1 VSVDCIKLTS
11 YFSERHRVG
20 GRFVADAL
28 LDLYGSHEIAASIL
42 LRGTEGFGLR
52 HHLRTDRSLTL
63 SEDLPLTA
71 IAVDSR
77 PRIEAVL
84 GPTLELNRPGLV
96 TLERARLLTGTG
108 LAAGTGLTA
117 EAGLGAGAGLTA
129 GPGDLPRESKLTV
142 YLGRQE
148 RVYRIPAFVAVC
160 DLLHRR
166 GVAGATALLG
176 VDGTARGRRERA
188 RFFSRNAEVPMM
200 VVAVGSGDRIGQLLP
215 ELGALLRRPLV
226 TLERVQVC
234 KRDGRLLAPPAPLP
248 AADEHGMAL
257 WHKLMIF
264 SSEAAQHGGRP
275 VHRAMVR
282 RLRSAGI
289 SGATTLRGIWGFH
302 GDHPPHGDRVLQLG
316 RHVPVVTIVIDT
328 PERIATAFP
337 IIDELTSEQGLVTSE
352 TIPALRAAAG
362 DRRRGGP
369 RLATHHLSGGSA

>member
-1 VSVDCIKLTS
+1 MTVDCIKLTS
-11 YFSERHRVG
+11 YFSERHRAG

-42 LRGTEGFGLR
+42 LRGTEGFGLK

-96 TLERARLLTGTG
+96 TLERARLLAGTG
-108 LAAGTGLTA
+108 LAGTRLTA

-129 GPGDLPRESKLTV
+129 GPGDLPGESKLTV

-148 RVYRIPAFVAVC
+148 RVYRVPAFVAVC

-176 VDGTARGRRERA
+176 VDGTSRGRRERA

-200 VVAVGSGDRIGQLLP
+200 VVAVGPGDRIGQVLP
-215 ELGALLRRPLV
+215 ELGTLLRRPLV

-264 SSEAAQHGGRP
+264 SSEAAQHGGQP

-282 RLRSAGI
+282 QLRSAGI

-337 IIDELTSEQGLVTSE
+337 IIDDLTSEHGLVTSE

-362 DRRRGGP
+362 ERRRGGP
-369 RLATHHLSGGSA
+369 RLATHHLPGGSA

>member
-1 VSVDCIKLTS
+1 MSADCIKLTS

-28 LDLYGSHEIAASIL
+28 LDLYGSHEIAVSIL
-42 LRGTEGFGLR
+42 LRGTEGFGLK

-96 TLERARLLTGTG
+96 TLERARLLTGSR
-108 LAAGTGLTA
+108 LGT
-117 EAGLGAGAGLTA
+117 EAGLTVSRGAR
-129 GPGDLPRESKLTV
+129 PGESKLTV

-148 RVYRIPAFVAVC
+148 RVYRVPAFVAVC

-200 VVAVGSGDRIGQLLP
+200 VVAVGSGDRMRPVLP

-226 TLERVQVC
+226 TLEQVQVC

-264 SSEAAQHGGRP
+264 GSEAAQHGGQP

-289 SGATTLRGIWGFH
+289 SGATTVRGIWGFH
-302 GDHPPHGDRVLQLG
+302 GDHPPHGDRLLQLG
-316 RHVPVVTIVIDT
+316 RHVPMVTIVIDT

-337 IIDELTSEQGLVTSE
+337 IIDELTSEHGLVTSE

-369 RLATHHLSGGSA
+369 RLASHHLFGGSA